1 MSKYVP
7 PHKKTMASDASDRF
21 PSNEDNPFN
30 RSFNGR
36 FSKRD
41 QDRDQGS
48 QGSYRS
54 YDKSYNGLYS
64 NRGKQDK
71 QNVDSFSTKHVNT
84 PEDFPC
90 LSKPKMTRA
99 VTDGT
104 DTAPA
109 PAPVSNRPTFA
120 QLASEWTKKLQD
132 LQLKEAEELKVAEE
146 KAKKLKELKDKEERD
161 RLKVRSF
168 NVILNKKHG
177 SDDEK
182 EFDIGCHVSDGSE
195 EEYNSQ
201 DEPPCEEDDYEEE
214 EEDEDEYWENKKNRN
229 ELSTF

>member
-7 PHKKTMASDASDRF
+7 PHKKSMASDASDRF
-21 PSNEDNPFN
+21 PSNDTPRNVDNPFN

-36 FSKRD
+36 FGKRD
-41 QDRDQGS
+41 QDGN
-48 QGSYRS
+48 
-54 YDKSYNGLYS
+54 KSYESYG
-64 NRGKQDK
+64 NRGNQDK
-71 QNVDSFSTKHVNT
+71 QNVASFSTKHVNT

-104 DTAPA
+104 DVV

-120 QLASEWTKKLQD
+120 QLASEWTKKLQE
-132 LQLKEAEELKVAEE
+132 LQVKEAAELKVAED
-146 KAKKLKELKDKEERD
+146 KAKKLKELKDKEEHE

-168 NVILNKKHG
+168 NVVLNKKHG

-201 DEPPCEEDDYEEE
+201 DEPPCEEDEEDEE